1 MNLLQLGVLGSK
13 KILGKNQNWVEIEP
27 SSA

>member
-1 MNLLQLGVLGSK
+1 MHLLRLGILGSK
-13 KILGKNQNWVEIEP
+13 KILGKNQNWMEVEP